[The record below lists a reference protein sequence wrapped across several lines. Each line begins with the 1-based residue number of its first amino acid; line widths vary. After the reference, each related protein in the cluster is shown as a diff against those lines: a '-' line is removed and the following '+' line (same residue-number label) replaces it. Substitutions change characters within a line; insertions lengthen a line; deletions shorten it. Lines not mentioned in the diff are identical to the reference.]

1 MGKKI
6 LIIGGSPRKNGNTA
20 TVTGW
25 VAEGAQAEGASVN
38 IVDAARLKYKTA
50 GCCSCYGCQVSQQ
63 FRCVILDEAT
73 DLVASFPEYDVVVFA
88 SPVYFFGLTAQI
100 KMVIDRMFSLFK
112 FSDGK
117 TIHNLQKVNFAL
129 IATCGGDLDDSGVNL
144 VDETIKKIVHF
155 IGKTHKSLLI
165 PSLVPTAGETAK
177 REDVKAKAMD
187 FGKKLAKW

>member
-1 MGKKI
+1 MSEKI
-6 LIIGGSPRKNGNTA
+6 LIINGSPRKNGNTA
-20 TVTGW
+20 IVSGW
-25 VAEGAQAEGASVN
+25 VAQGAEAEGASVK

-73 DLVASFPEYDVVVFA
+73 DVVASFPEYDLVVFA
-88 SPVYFFGLTAQI
+88 SPVYFFGLSAQM
-100 KMVIDRMFSLFK
+100 KMLMDRMFSLFK
-112 FSDGK
+112 FSGGK

-129 IATCGGDLDDSGVNL
+129 ISTCGGEMHDSGIEL
-144 VDETIKKIVHF
+144 VDETIKKITHF

-165 PSLVPTAGETAK
+165 PSLVPAFEETEK
-177 REDVKAKAMD
+177 KEDLKAKAMD

>member
-1 MGKKI
+1 MSKKI

-20 TVTGW
+20 TIAGW
-25 VAEGAQAEGASVN
+25 VAEGAESEGASVN
-38 IVDAARLKYKTA
+38 IVDAARLKHKTA

-63 FRCVILDEAT
+63 FRCVILDETT
-73 DLVASFPEYDVVVFA
+73 DVVASFTDYDVVVFA
-88 SPVYFFGLTAQI
+88 SPVYFFGLSAQI
-100 KMVIDRMFSLFK
+100 KMIIDRMFSLFK
-112 FSDGK
+112 FNNGK

-144 VDETIKKIVHF
+144 VDETIKKIVRF

-165 PSLVPTAGETAK
+165 PSLPPASEETAQK
-177 REDVKAKAMD
+177 EDVKIKAMD